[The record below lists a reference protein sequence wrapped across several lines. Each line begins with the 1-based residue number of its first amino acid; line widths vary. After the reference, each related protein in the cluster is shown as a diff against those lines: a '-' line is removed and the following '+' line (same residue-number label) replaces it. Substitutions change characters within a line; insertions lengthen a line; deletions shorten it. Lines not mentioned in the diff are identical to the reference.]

1 MKTDKPA
8 AETSMKALAV
18 ANRAL
23 LAAMAREKRA
33 RAIHQVAVTDLA
45 KAKRNVALLVA
56 AISQP

>member
-1 MKTDKPA
+1 MKSDRPA
-8 AETSMKALAV
+8 AETSMKALNV

-33 RAIHQVAVTDLA
+33 ALAHAMAAGQLRA
-45 KAKRNVALLVA
+45 AKRQVALLVA